1 MKKLLYILFIAGVCA
16 PASAQFIEYG
26 GGVGTFSYA
35 GDLSRGYKPLNAG
48 LGLHGVYRMNL
59 SEFVSFRTTFAFGSF
74 SGEDDPAID
83 ALGEVRQQS
92 FSTSV
97 FEFSGVM
104 EYYFLNFRDEDSR
117 VRWSPYLF
125 GGFGL
130 SRVEKVEGAPDNF
143 NRIQAVVPFG
153 AGFTHLIGKQFN
165 LGIELG
171 VRGTFTDYIDG
182 ISDTEQTRKN
192 SFQFG
197 HPNSN
202 DWYFYTG
209 ITFTYILYKIPCPF
223 PYVPNRSM
231 FKR

>member
-1 MKKLLYILFIAGVCA
+1 M
-16 PASAQFIEYG
+16 S
-26 GGVGTFSYA
+26 
-35 GDLSRGYKPLNAG
+35 
-48 LGLHGVYRMNL
+48 L
-59 SEFVSFRTTFAFGSF
+59 SEFVSFRSTLAIGSF
-74 SGEDDPAID
+74 SGKDDPPLD
-83 ALGEVRQQS
+83 ALAEVRQQS

-97 FEFSGVM
+97 VEFAGAI

-117 VRWSPYLF
+117 TRWSLYF
-125 GGFGL
+125 FAGFGL
-130 SRVEKVEGAPDNF
+130 SRLEKVQGAPDDF
-143 NRIQAVVPFG
+143 NKIQAVVPFG
-153 AGFTHLIGKQFN
+153 LGFTHLIDKQFN

-171 VRGTFTDYIDG
+171 VRGTFSDYIDG
-182 ISDTEQTRKN
+182 ISDSEQTRKDG
-192 SFQFG
+192 FQFG